1 MKYYFAPLEGIA
13 RYYYRNLHHQFFPG
27 IDRYYSPFVVTR
39 DGGIMKQKELWDILP
54 ENNEGICLI
63 PQILTNS
70 AENFLQTS
78 HQMKELGYDEVN
90 LNLGC
95 PSGTVTGKGRGAGFL
110 RFDRR
115 GDLQRFLDEIFAH
128 AEPQISVKS
137 RIGWEEPE
145 EFQALLQLFNEYPI
159 QELILHPRT
168 RSDFYRGHVHREVF
182 AYAYE
187 HSKNPLCYNGD
198 INTIEDYQSL
208 CRDFPNL
215 QSVMIGRGLLADP
228 GLVSRIQ
235 GKSITKSRFLGFY
248 EAIFQKYHEILDGD
262 AHLLQKM
269 KELWVY
275 MAVSFTNYENY
286 LKKIKKAKKV
296 SEYQIVVQQLLQE
309 QELNFYS

>member
-13 RYYYRNLHHQFFPG
+13 RYDYRNLHHQFFPG
-27 IDRYYSPFVVTR
+27 MDRYYSPFVVTR
-39 DGGIMKQKELWDILP
+39 DGGIMKQKELRDILP

-78 HQMKELGYDEVN
+78 HQMKELGYEEVN

-115 GDLQRFLDEIFAH
+115 GALQKFLDEIFAH
-128 AEPQISVKS
+128 AEPKISVKS

-145 EFQALLQLFNEYPI
+145 EFQALLQLLNEYPM
-159 QELILHPRT
+159 QELIIHPRT
-168 RSDFYRGHVHREVF
+168 RSEFYRGHVHREVF

-198 INTIEDYQSL
+198 INTVEDYQAL

-215 QSVMIGRGLLADP
+215 QSVMIGRGLIADP

-235 GKSITKSRFLGFY
+235 GQSVTKSQFVGFY
-248 EAIFQKYHEILDGD
+248 EAIFQKYREILDGD
-262 AHLLQKM
+262 VHLLQKM

-275 MAVSFTNYENY
+275 MATGFTNYESY
-286 LKKIKKAKKV
+286 LKKIKKAKKIA
-296 SEYQIVVQQLLQE
+296 EYRIVVQQLLEE
-309 QELNFYS
+309 QELPLYC